1 VYLLKILIVIFLV
14 TLFTTELLIIA
25 YKNAKYPNRT
35 TIRKRLAS
43 LEQVTYSQQKAS
55 IIEKKVLSNI
65 PILDQILEKT
75 PKIGS
80 LYLLTQKANAKYS
93 PGYYILLGLVLSAT
107 GYVLLT
113 FIIKS
118 TYLHVLCATFL
129 FLSPFFFL
137 MFKKKKRMNKFYE
150 QLPDALELISRA
162 LKAGHAFSGG
172 LKLVADE
179 FPDPIGP
186 EFAETIAEINFG
198 VSVQDALK
206 NLANRVDCSE
216 LKYFVVS
223 VCIQRETGGNLT
235 EILDTLAYL
244 IRERFKL
251 RGKIRTLSAEGKFS
265 AAVLLILP
273 IFMFIAIYFINPSYM
288 NTLLIEPI
296 GKIMLFCS
304 CVLMVIGAI
313 VMKKMIDIKV

>member
-1 VYLLKILIVIFLV
+1 
-14 TLFTTELLIIA
+14 
-25 YKNAKYPNRT
+25 
-35 TIRKRLAS
+35 
-43 LEQVTYSQQKAS
+43 
-55 IIEKKVLSNI
+55 
-65 PILDQILEKT
+65 
-75 PKIGS
+75 
-80 LYLLTQKANAKYS
+80 
-93 PGYYILLGLVLSAT
+93 
-107 GYVLLT
+107 
-113 FIIKS
+113 
-118 TYLHVLCATFL
+118 
-129 FLSPFFFL
+129 

-198 VSVQDALK
+198 VSVPDALK
-206 NLANRVDCSE
+206 HFANRVDCSE

>member
-1 VYLLKILIVIFLV
+1 MIIIIFLV
-14 TLFTTELLIIA
+14 ALFTTELLILA

-43 LEQVTYSQQKAS
+43 LEPMTYSQQKAS

-65 PILDQILEKT
+65 PILDRILEKT

-80 LYLLTQKANAKYS
+80 LYLLTKQANAKYS

-113 FIIKS
+113 FIINS
-118 TYLHVLCATFL
+118 TYLNVLCATFF

-137 MFKKKKRMNKFYE
+137 MLKKTKRINKFYE

-198 VSVQDALK
+198 VSVPDALK

-235 EILDTLAYL
+235 EILDMLAYL

-251 RGKIRTLSAEGKFS
+251 RGKIKILSAEGKFS
-265 AAVLLILP
+265 AAVLIILP
-273 IFMFIAIYFINPSYM
+273 IFMFIAIYFINPNYI

-296 GKIMLFCS
+296 GKLMLGCAS
-304 CVLMVIGAI
+304 ILMVIGGI
-313 VMKKMIDIKV
+313 IMRKMIDIKV